1 MKIAHSAHSVILI
14 AALALANGAL
24 AQNKNVPAPAPA
36 KEVRG
41 VYATIDVSK
50 SQEMEKRL
58 TSSGD
63 RRAAIREVL
72 KAPGSFAPP
81 VLYALANALS
91 GDQPETAI
99 FWYHVGRLRIVYDA
113 LRCRDKTVRRIIPQI
128 GKKLSLEL
136 RQSQYYHR
144 EGLVAIAKKAIE
156 WDSNNPRDYDQRWIA
171 LLGDVA
177 SSSPGTDPNEVFR
190 AKSRWPEILKHVH
203 DAHLKSVEEFVAEK
217 KDN

>member
-1 MKIAHSAHSVILI
+1 MKIAHSVVLI
-14 AALALANGAL
+14 AALALSNGAL
-24 AQNKNVPAPAPA
+24 AQNKNVPAPAA
-36 KEVRG
+36 TREVRG

-113 LRCRDKTVRRIIPQI
+113 LRCRDKTVRRVIPLLGQ
-128 GKKLSLEL
+128 KLSLEL

-144 EGLVAIAKKAIE
+144 EGLVAIAKKAIDC
-156 WDSNNPRDYDQRWIA
+156 DSKNPRDYDQRWMA
-171 LLGDVA
+171 LLGDVVKT
-177 SSSPGTDPNEVFR
+177 SPGTDPNEIFR
-190 AKSRWPEILKHVH
+190 SKDRWPEILQHVH
-203 DAHLKSVEEFVAEK
+203 DSHLISVEEFAAEK
-217 KDN
+217 PASK